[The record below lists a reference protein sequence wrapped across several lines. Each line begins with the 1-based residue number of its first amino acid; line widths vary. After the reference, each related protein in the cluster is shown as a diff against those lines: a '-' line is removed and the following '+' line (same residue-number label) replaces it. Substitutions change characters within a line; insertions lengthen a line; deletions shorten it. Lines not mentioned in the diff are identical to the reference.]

1 VVFEAVGVPGM
12 IDDVVFTVPPL
23 TRIVVAG
30 VCMQPD
36 TIRPL
41 LAVVKELN
49 LQFVYAYDP
58 LEFSDTLR
66 AIAEGDVDVSPLVTG
81 TVGFDGVAGAFAT
94 LERADDHVK
103 VLVEPE
109 GAGEIEPV
117 ALT

>member
-1 VVFEAVGVPGM
+1 
-12 IDDVVFTVPPL
+12 
-23 TRIVVAG
+23 
-30 VCMQPD
+30 MQPD

-66 AIAEGDVDVSPLVTG
+66 AIAEGEVDVSPLVTG
-81 TVGFDGVAGAFAT
+81 AVGFDGVAATFAT

-103 VLVEPE
+103 VLVEP
-109 GAGEIEPV
+109 GRPAEID
-117 ALT
+117 ASR